1 MPSIGTSSEP
11 RPGPSDL
18 DRAAGAG
25 TAPDAVTPLRRRHA
39 MVVHAYYPVGE
50 TRVQRQAEALV
61 DRGWE
66 VDVIC
71 LRRPGEPARERQ
83 DGVRIRRLP
92 VRRHPRHGMVV
103 QLLEYLAFASAAM
116 IALSGLQLRRRYT
129 SVEVHNPPDLLVL
142 CALVPKLLGI
152 PVILDIHD
160 LTPEL
165 FAARRGERGG
175 GWLVRAVTRQERL
188 ACRLADHV
196 ITVTEVWRARLIER
210 GVPPERI
217 SVTMNVADTRYFE
230 RAPARGPHDGERF
243 RVVYHGTLTDR
254 YGVDVLLGAVASLLP
269 ELPDLHLQVL
279 GDGDAR
285 DALLRQ
291 AEELGLDGHVRFSP
305 GMMDI
310 EDVVREIQRAD
321 VGVVPNR
328 RGRFTDELLP
338 TKLLEYVAVGVP
350 VLASRTPGLETYL
363 DDGMVEYFTAG
374 DAADLAANLRRL
386 HDDDERRRGLVRKAD
401 DYHRR
406 NGWPAVATAYTSRI
420 HALATGRR

>member
-1 MPSIGTSSEP
+1 
-11 RPGPSDL
+11 
-18 DRAAGAG
+18 
-25 TAPDAVTPLRRRHA
+25 

-66 VDVIC
+66 VDVLC
-71 LRRPGEPARERQ
+71 LRRPGEPVRERQ
-83 DGVRIRRLP
+83 GGIRVRRLP

-103 QLLEYLAFASAAM
+103 QLLEYLAFATAALLV
-116 IALSGLQLRRRYT
+116 LSWLQLRRRYT

-142 CALVPKLLGI
+142 CALVPKLLGV

-165 FAARRGERGG
+165 FAARRGDRAN

-196 ITVTEVWRARLIER
+196 ITVTETWRERLIER
-210 GVPPERI
+210 GVPAERV
-217 SVTMNVADTRYFE
+217 SVTMNVADTRYFQ
-230 RAPARGPHDGERF
+230 RAPSREPGEGGF

-254 YGVDVLLGAVASLLP
+254 YGVDVLLDAVAALVPELP
-269 ELPDLHLQVL
+269 ELTLQVL

-285 DALLRQ
+285 DALLRR
-291 AEELGLDGHVRFSP
+291 AEELGLDGRVGFSP
-305 GMMDI
+305 GMMDVA
-310 EDVVREIQRAD
+310 DVVREIQRAD

-350 VLASRTPGLETYL
+350 VVASRTPGLEAYL
-363 DDGMVEYFTAG
+363 DDGMVEYFTAE
-374 DAADLAANLRRL
+374 DPADLAASLRRL
-386 HDDDERRRGLVRKAD
+386 HDDDERRRALVRKAD
-401 DYHRR
+401 AYHRR

-420 HALATGRR
+420 RELATDRP

>member
-1 MPSIGTSSEP
+1 MSSTGTSSEP

-18 DRAAGAG
+18 DRAAGAD
-25 TAPDAVTPLRRRHA
+25 TAPDGVPPLRRRHA

-50 TRVQRQAEALV
+50 TRVQRQTEALV

-66 VDVIC
+66 VDVLC

-83 DGVRIRRLP
+83 DGIRIRRLP

-103 QLLEYLAFASAAM
+103 QLLEYLAFAIAAL
-116 IALSGLQLRRRYT
+116 IALSGLHPRRRYT

-142 CALVPKLLGI
+142 CALVPKLLGV

-165 FAARRGERGG
+165 FAARRGERGD

-196 ITVTEVWRARLIER
+196 ITVTEVWRERLIER
-210 GVPPERI
+210 GVPAERI

-230 RAPARGPHDGERF
+230 RAPARAPDDSF
-243 RVVYHGTLTDR
+243 RIVYHGTLTDR
-254 YGVDVLLGAVASLLP
+254 YGVDVLIDAVASLLP
-269 ELPDLHLQVL
+269 ELPDLQLQVL

-285 DALLRQ
+285 DALLRR
-291 AEELGLDGHVRFSP
+291 AEDLGLDGHVRFSP
-305 GMMDI
+305 GMMDV

-350 VLASRTPGLETYL
+350 VVASRTPGLETYL
-363 DDGMVEYFTAG
+363 DDGMVEYFMAG
-374 DAADLAANLRRL
+374 DPADLAASLRRL
-386 HDDDERRRGLVRKAD
+386 HEDAERRSALVRKAD

-406 NGWPAVATAYTSRI
+406 NGWPVVATAYASQVQ
-420 HALATGRR
+420 ALAAGRR